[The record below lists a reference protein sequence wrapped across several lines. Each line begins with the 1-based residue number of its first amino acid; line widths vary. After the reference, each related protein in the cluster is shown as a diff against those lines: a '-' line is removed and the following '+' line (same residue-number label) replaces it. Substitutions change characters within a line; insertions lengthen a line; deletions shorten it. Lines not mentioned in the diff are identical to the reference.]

1 MTRDHDAPT
10 RFHVMVE
17 ERIFDTVKGVL
28 PGAVQAEPLRLEAQ
42 GKVDLPFGLEKF
54 SGGSDRDRR
63 NSFTIGFIIAS
74 ELDEDLK
81 DRIEAV
87 LPEIARPGS
96 ILSVSETEIGRATV
110 EGWCWE
116 RVGSLFTDVMKSYA
130 RSNLAQATLRANNH
144 RLEKVLQALEDPI
157 RAIGPMSDR
166 LVYRVEPAAYPVRG
180 QSHGGDEGIRLSQ
193 NLTAG
198 IPSIKSIELFMSR
211 DADDD
216 DGYVTLKATRLY
228 SGNVICDATIPLSS
242 VHRGWNS
249 FQCSE
254 IYGGNREPVHVEVTI
269 GGTDARSVFPALGR
283 PNPIREECASIRG
296 GDTSDRPL
304 AIQVWSGMPAF
315 LPLAGAPRPTADKAA
330 TAPKS
335 VPAAIMSRAELFH
348 QASGIAD
355 FNTVGFEE
363 DTKSLLVHPLGV
375 EPTIGRLR
383 SVNVSGYR
391 KILAVVELRNKDAQM
406 TEFAVCSASKI
417 SAPTL
422 LDVEKFEFFNSL
434 KWHVFKAGEWGE
446 FETEIAQMN
455 EDEVDIYLLTR
466 NRTDNYNLS
475 WAYFRSL
482 TLLP

>member
-166 LVYRVEPAAYPVRG
+166 LVYRVEPAAYPVHRQPTG
-180 QSHGGDEGIRLSQ
+180 EDESILISQ
-193 NLTAG
+193 NLSG
-198 IPSIKSIELFMSR
+198 EIPSIKSIEFFMSR
-211 DADDD
+211 DADEE
-216 DGYVTLKATRLY
+216 DGSVNFKAIRSH
-228 SGNVICDATIPLSS
+228 SGNLICDVNIPLSAIR
-242 VHRGWNS
+242 RGWNNV
-249 FQCSE
+249 QCTE
-254 IYGGNREPVHVEVTI
+254 TYGGKREPVRVEVTLS
-269 GGTDARSVFPALGR
+269 GEGARSVFLALGQ
-283 PNPIREECASIRG
+283 PNPIREECASISTN
-296 GDTSDRPL
+296 DMNDRPL

-315 LPLAGAPRPTADKAA
+315 LPLAGARAPTVEAA
-330 TAPKS
+330 VAAKS
-335 VPAAIMSRAELFH
+335 IPAVVMSRAELFH

-355 FNTVGFEE
+355 FNTVAFDEE
-363 DTKSLLVHPLGV
+363 TKSLLVHPLGLA
-375 EPTIGRLR
+375 PTISCLR
-383 SVNVSGYR
+383 SIGASGYR
-391 KILAVVELRNKDAQM
+391 KILAVVELRNKDAQA
-406 TEFAVCSASKI
+406 TEFAVFSASGLPAAAI
-417 SAPTL
+417 IDTENPDFL
-422 LDVEKFEFFNSL
+422 QYV
-434 KWHVFKAGEWGE
+434 KWNAFKAGEWGE
-446 FETEIAQMN
+446 FEVEIAPMN
-455 EDEVDIYLLTR
+455 ADIIDIYLLTR
-466 NRTDNYNLS
+466 NRTENYNLS
-475 WAYFRSL
+475 WAYFRSI